1 MLSLADMRQRNNDPV
16 TIPSM
21 RQARLLT
28 GLAIIIE
35 RIWPLLLPTLIVLS
49 TFATLSWF
57 GLFRSISD
65 PLRYL
70 FAGLLGIAFLASL
83 WRLHMLRLPNA
94 EQINARLERKND
106 LPHQPIGVQTDTLA
120 SAPDEFSQALWRTHQ
135 ERMAEKLNAVRADT
149 PKPKIYELDTWALR
163 TLPALTL
170 FIAFAFSTGSQ
181 GGRLTDIWNGM
192 AAIPP
197 VPPRIDAWV
206 TPPRYTAK
214 PPIFLN
220 AATADASGITVPE
233 NSVLTVRIGAE
244 SNETYQLSKNGAV
257 ETPTTAPEATTA
269 VAADGQVLTTKLT
282 GDAVIS
288 LGLDTSN
295 ITQWTFKVIKDKP
308 PEISFTSDPTTAKNG
323 TLTLNYAIKDDYAV
337 AKANAEF
344 KLLPAVKNARALYEM
359 PDLALAM
366 PRRGAK
372 DGASKTAKD
381 LTQHP
386 LAGEQFEITL
396 HAEDGAA
403 QKASSAP
410 KTFVLPEYYLANILS
425 RALAE
430 DRRLLAR
437 DANAKP
443 LVLELLDAL
452 TIRPDET
459 INNASHFLG
468 IETARI
474 RLYQAKSDD
483 DLRAVVD
490 YLWEVAL
497 NIDKN
502 SLSDAERR
510 LKQAQDKLAE
520 ALENGA
526 SDEEIQKLMQEL
538 RQAMNEFMKQLA
550 EQERK
555 NPTSTPNNENNQELS
570 SNDLEK
576 MLDKLED
583 LAKQG
588 AKDQA
593 KELLNQ
599 LREMM
604 DNLQAQRGDQNG
616 KGGEGQSEMEGKL
629 NELGKMLRE
638 QQKLLDETFKKDR
651 ERQTGQGE
659 GQQQENGQSEQGQGE
674 QGQGEQGQGQ
684 QGQNGQGG
692 QPGGDQ
698 NGPGGGLGGLQ
709 QRQDKLGEQLQ
720 GLMDGLKGLG
730 IEPGKELGD
739 AGKAMGRAGKNLGEG
754 DAGEAMG
761 DQTEALNALRKGA
774 EGLMNQ
780 MKQAMGNKGGGQQR
794 GEKGP
799 SDKDPLGRARSD
811 SSSDTGTATKV
822 PDEIDVQRAREI
834 LEAIRKRLGNA
845 LSPELEK
852 QYLERLLQ
860 FD

>member
-1 MLSLADMRQRNNDPV
+1 VLSFANMKQSDNDLV
-16 TIPSM
+16 TMPSM

-35 RIWPLLLPTLIVLS
+35 RLWPLLLPAVIVLS
-49 TFATLSWF
+49 TFATLSWL
-57 GLFRSISD
+57 GLFRSIAD
-65 PLRYL
+65 APRYI
-70 FAGLLGIAFLASL
+70 FAALLLVCFLASL
-83 WRLHMLRLPNA
+83 WRLRTFSLPTTA
-94 EQINARLERKND
+94 QINARLETTNN

-135 ERMAEKLNAVRADT
+135 ERMAQKLSAVRADS
-149 PKPKIYELDTWALR
+149 PKPKIYDLDQWALR

-220 AATADASGITVPE
+220 SATAEDAGITVPE
-233 NSVLTVRIGAE
+233 NSILTVRIGAE
-244 SNETYQLSKNGAV
+244 ASQTFQLSVNGTAAKTAGPV
-257 ETPTTAPEATTA
+257 ETSAPAPT
-269 VAADGQVLTTKLT
+269 DGQLLTAKLT
-282 GDAVIS
+282 DDAVVA
-288 LGLDTSN
+288 LGLENSPVA
-295 ITQWTFKVIKDKP
+295 QWTFKIVKDKS
-308 PEISFTSDPTTAKNG
+308 PEISFKSAPSTAKNG
-323 TLTLNYAIKDDYAV
+323 TVTLSYAIKDDYGA
-337 AKANAEF
+337 AKARAEF
-344 KLLPAVKNARALYEM
+344 NLVPAGKEARALYEM

-366 PRRGAK
+366 PRRASK
-372 DGASKTAKD
+372 DGAAKTAKD

-386 LAGEQFEITL
+386 LAGEEFAITL
-396 HAEDGAA
+396 KAEDGAG
-403 QKASSAP
+403 QNASSDA
-410 KTFVLPEYYLANILS
+410 KNFVLPEYYLANVLA

-474 RLYQAKSDD
+474 RLYQAKTDD
-483 DLRAVVD
+483 ELRSVVD

-555 NPTSTPNNENNQELS
+555 NPSTKPNDENSQELS

-604 DNLQAQRGDQNG
+604 DNLQAQRGDQKG

-659 GQQQENGQSEQGQGE
+659 GEQQENGAGE

-692 QPGGDQ
+692 QPNGDQ
-698 NGPGGGLGGLQ
+698 SGPGGGLGGLQ

-761 DQTEALNALRKGA
+761 NQTEALNALRKGA

-780 MKQAMGNKGGGQQR
+780 MKQAMGDKSGGQQH
-794 GEKGP
+794 GDKGP

-811 SSSDTGTATKV
+811 SSPDTGTATKV

-852 QYLERLLQ
+852 QYLERLLK

>member
-1 MLSLADMRQRNNDPV
+1 MTQIDNHRAVMPPLTR
-16 TIPSM
+16 
-21 RQARLLT
+21 ARLLT

-35 RIWPLLLPTLIVLS
+35 RIWPLLLPALIVAS
-49 TFATLSWF
+49 SFVTLAWF
-57 GLFRSISD
+57 GLFRSIPD
-65 PLRYL
+65 GPRYAFATVLAVL
-70 FAGLLGIAFLASL
+70 FIASL
-83 WRLHMLRLPNA
+83 WPLRTFRLPNQA
-94 EQINARLERKND
+94 QINARLESANG
-106 LPHQPIGVQTDTLA
+106 LAHQPIGVQNDTLA
-120 SAPDEFSQALWRTHQ
+120 SALDEFSQALWQVHQ
-135 ERMAEKLNAVRADT
+135 SRMAEKLKTVQADT
-149 PKPKIYELDTWALR
+149 PKPKVYELDSWALR
-163 TLPALTL
+163 TLPALSL
-170 FIAFAFSTGSQ
+170 FIAFAFSTGSL
-181 GGRLTDIWNGM
+181 GGRLSDVWNGM
-192 AAIPP
+192 AAIPAI
-197 VPPRIDAWV
+197 PPRIDVWV
-206 TPPRYTAK
+206 TPPGYTAK
-214 PPIFLN
+214 PPIFLS
-220 AATADASGITVPE
+220 ATEPDGTAITIPE
-233 NSVLTVRIGAE
+233 NSVLTVRVGGEAAQ
-244 SNETYQLSKNGAV
+244 TYQLAVNGAAPKAA
-257 ETPTTAPEATTA
+257 TKPTNAATQTAT
-269 VAADGQVLTTKLT
+269 DGQLLTAQLKS
-282 GDAVIS
+282 DATVT
-288 LGLDTSN
+288 LGLESGTVS
-295 ITQWTFKVIKDKP
+295 QWIFKVIKDAP
-308 PEISFTSDPTTAKNG
+308 PEVAFTADPTKAKNG
-323 TLTLNYAIKDDYAV
+323 TVTLIYAIKDDYGA
-337 AKANAEF
+337 AKGAAQF
-344 KLLPAVKNARALYEM
+344 KLVPLIKDARPLYTM
-359 PDLALAM
+359 PDLALGL
-366 PRRGAK
+366 PRRNAK
-372 DGASKTAKD
+372 DGAAKTTKD

-386 LAGEQFEITL
+386 LAGEEFEIKL
-396 HAEDGAA
+396 RAQDGAGQSA
-403 QKASSAP
+403 ISAP
-410 KTFVLPEYYLANILS
+410 KMFVLPEYYLANDLA

-437 DANAKP
+437 DANAKT
-443 LVLELLDAL
+443 LVLNLLDAL
-452 TIRPDET
+452 TIRPEET

-483 DLRAVVD
+483 ELRSVVD
-490 YLWEVAL
+490 YLWQVAL

-510 LKQAQDKLAE
+510 LQQAEDRLAE

-555 NPTSTPNNENNQELS
+555 NPSSKPNDQNTQELS
-570 SNDLEK
+570 SADLEK

-599 LREMM
+599 LRDMM
-604 DNLQAQRGDQNG
+604 NNLQAQRDNKGG

-629 NELGKMLRE
+629 NELGKMLRD
-638 QQKLLDETFKKDR
+638 QQKLLDETFKQDR
-651 ERQTGQGE
+651 ENQTNRGE
-659 GQQQENGQSEQGQGE
+659 SQPQENGDGEQGQGE

-684 QGQNGQGG
+684 QGQNGEGG
-692 QPGGDQ
+692 QP
-698 NGPGGGLGGLQ
+698 NGTQQGPNGGLGGLE
-709 QRQDKLGEQLQ
+709 QRQNKLGEQLQ

-780 MKQAMGNKGGGQQR
+780 MQQAMGKEGGGQQR

-799 SDKDPLGRARSD
+799 NDKDPLGRARSD
-811 SSSDTGTATKV
+811 DGADTGQSTKV

-834 LEAIRKRLGNA
+834 LEAIRKRLGNS

-852 QYLERLLQ
+852 QYLERLLK
-860 FD
+860 FE

>member
-1 MLSLADMRQRNNDPV
+1 MTVNNNDPV
-16 TIPSM
+16 VMPSM
-21 RQARLLT
+21 QRARILT
-28 GLAIIIE
+28 GLAIIVE
-35 RIWPLLLPTLIVLS
+35 RIWPLILPSIIVLS
-49 TFATLSWF
+49 TFATLSWL

-65 PLRYL
+65 TPR
-70 FAGLLGIAFLASL
+70 FIFVGLLLAGFFVGL
-83 WRLHMLRLPNA
+83 WRLRAFRLPTVA
-94 EQINARLERKND
+94 HINARLESTNN

-120 SAPDEFSQALWRTHQ
+120 SAPDDFSQALWRTHQ
-135 ERMAEKLNAVRADT
+135 ERMAEKLRSVRADT
-149 PKPKIYELDTWALR
+149 PKPKIYELDQWALR

-170 FIAFAFSTGSQ
+170 FIAFAFSNGSQ

-214 PPIFLN
+214 PPVFLN
-220 AATADASGITVPE
+220 AIADEETGVAVPE

-244 SNETYQLSKNGAV
+244 ASQTYQLTVNGTLAK
-257 ETPTTAPEATTA
+257 TATA
-269 VAADGQVLTTKLT
+269 VDALTPAPTDGQLLTTKLT
-282 GDAVIS
+282 DDAVVA
-288 LGLDTSN
+288 LGLEN
-295 ITQWTFKVIKDKP
+295 GLVAQWTFKIIKDNP
-308 PEISFTSDPTTAKNG
+308 PEINFTAAPTAAKNG
-323 TLTLNYAIKDDYAV
+323 TVTLNYSIKDDYGA
-337 AKANAEF
+337 AKAAAEF
-344 KLLPAVKNARALYEM
+344 KLVPAGKDTHALYDM
-359 PDLALAM
+359 PDLSLAM
-366 PRRGAK
+366 PRRASK
-372 DGASKTAKD
+372 DGAAKTAKD

-386 LAGEQFEITL
+386 LAGEEFAITL
-396 HAEDGAA
+396 NAEDGAGHR
-403 QKASSAP
+403 ASSAA
-410 KTFVLPEYYLANILS
+410 KTFVLPEYYLANILA

-452 TIRPDET
+452 TIRPEET

-474 RLYQAKSDD
+474 RLYQAKTDD
-483 DLRAVVD
+483 DLRSVVD

-497 NIDKN
+497 NIDRN

-520 ALENGA
+520 ALDNGA
-526 SDEEIQKLMQEL
+526 SDQEIQKLMQEL

-555 NPTSTPNNENNQELS
+555 NPSTAPNDKNDQELS

-604 DNLQAQRGDQNG
+604 DNLQAQRGDQKG

-659 GQQQENGQSEQGQGE
+659 GEEQQGGAGE
-674 QGQGEQGQGQ
+674 QGKGEQGQGQ
-684 QGQNGQGG
+684 QGQNGHGG
-692 QPGGDQ
+692 QPNGNQ
-698 NGPGGGLGGLQ
+698 NGPEGGLGGLQ
-709 QRQDKLGEQLQ
+709 QRQNRLGEQLQ

-780 MKQAMGNKGGGQQR
+780 MKQAMGDKGGGQQR

-799 SDKDPLGRARSD
+799 NDKDPLGRARSD
-811 SSSDTGTATKV
+811 NSPDTGTATKV

-852 QYLERLLQ
+852 QYLERLLK